1 MLVKCS
7 ENNYRMS
14 KIGVIC
20 LRENITKAKRIV
32 IKIGT
37 SSITYTNGNINIKK
51 MEQLVRVIADLQ
63 NSGKEIVL
71 VSSGAVGAGM
81 GRIGL
86 KEKPK
91 ELPIKQATA
100 AVGQAILMQLYQ
112 KFFGEYN
119 HKIAQVLLTRDV
131 FSSKIKKKNVFNTM
145 STLFSMGVIPI
156 VNENDT
162 VSTSEIEGDRIGD
175 NDTLSAMVSVLVNAE
190 LLLILSDVVGLCDSN
205 PSCNP
210 NAKLITYVEQLTE
223 EIVALAEDSK
233 NEFGTGGMITKLNA
247 AKIASSKSI
256 PTVLASSDNMQNIY
270 DVLEG
275 KEVGTLISGRGCYKA

>member
-1 MLVKCS
+1 MYKVGERK
-7 ENNYRMS
+7 M
-14 KIGVIC
+14 
-20 LRENITKAKRIV
+20 RENITKAKRIV

-37 SSITYTNGNINIKK
+37 SSITYVNGNINLKK

-86 KEKPK
+86 TERPK
-91 ELPIKQATA
+91 ELNIKQAAA

-119 HKIAQVLLTRDV
+119 QKIAQILLTRDV
-131 FSSKIKKKNVFNTM
+131 FNSKIKKDNAFNTM
-145 STLFSMGVIPI
+145 STLLSMGVIPI

-175 NDTLSAMVSVLVNAE
+175 NDTLSAMVSGLVHAD

-205 PSCNP
+205 PCNNP
-210 NAKLITYVEQLTE
+210 NAKLITYIENLTE
-223 EIVALAEDSK
+223 DIYALAEDSK

-247 AKIASSKSI
+247 AKIAAKKSI
-256 PTVLASSDNMQNIY
+256 PTVLSSSDDMQNIY

-275 KEVGTLISGRGCYKA
+275 KNVGTFISGRGSKSS